1 MGSAGS
7 YRDKVWPMLLGWKEL
22 AVVCQEPGEQV
33 LGAATLIGSQASV
46 PLAGLAEWVA
56 AAWEWGGGEEQL
68 LLGCTKAKLSS
79 LNMALCHF
87 PVKKR

>member
-1 MGSAGS
+1 MEAAGPC
-7 YRDKVWPMLLGWKEL
+7 RNKAWPMLLGWKEL

-33 LGAATLIGSQASV
+33 LGAATLTGNRASV

-79 LNMALCHF
+79 LNMALFHF
-87 PVKKR
+87 PLKRR